1 MAKRKPNYGAKIA
14 SMSRAMINEMWNI
27 IEKRAQTDD
36 RYQASKRFCVR
47 TFESDHEICEVDLGQ
62 YSYGVKGIRIEER
75 HSGYKS
81 IIIVAHDDQYYTVCD
96 IESLCILLTA
106 LRCQRQRTAEW
117 KRTQE
122 IIKKWT
128 KAA

>member
-1 MAKRKPNYGAKIA
+1 
-14 SMSRAMINEMWNI
+14 MINEMWNI

-36 RYQASKRFCVR
+36 RYQAPKRFLVR
-47 TFESDHEICEVDLGQ
+47 TFESDHEICEVDLFQ
-62 YSYGVKGIRIEER
+62 YSYGVKGIRIEEC

-81 IIIVAHDDQYYTVCD
+81 IIIVAHDGQYYSGLDTESVCV
-96 IESLCILLTA
+96 LLTA
-106 LRCQRQRTAEW
+106 LRRQRQRTAEW

-122 IIKKWT
+122 RIKKWT

>member
-1 MAKRKPNYGAKIA
+1 MAKRKPNYSAKIA

-36 RYQASKRFCVR
+36 RYQAPKRFCVR

-62 YSYGVKGIRIEER
+62 YSYGVKGIRIE
-75 HSGYKS
+75 GWDKS
-81 IIIVAHDDQYYTVCD
+81 VIIIGHDDQYYTVLD

-106 LRCQRQRTAEW
+106 LRRQRQRTAEW

-122 IIKKWT
+122 RIKKWN

>member
-1 MAKRKPNYGAKIA
+1 MAKRKPNYSAKIA
-14 SMSRAMINEMWNI
+14 SMSRAMINEMWDI

-36 RYQASKRFCVR
+36 RYQAPKRFLER
-47 TFESDHEICEVDLGQ
+47 TFESDHEICEVDFNGHG
-62 YSYGVKGIRIEER
+62 YGVKGIRIEER

-81 IIIVAHDDQYYTVCD
+81 VSIFAHDDQYYSGLDT
-96 IESLCILLTA
+96 ESLCVLLTA
-106 LRCQRQRTAEW
+106 LRRQRQRTAEW